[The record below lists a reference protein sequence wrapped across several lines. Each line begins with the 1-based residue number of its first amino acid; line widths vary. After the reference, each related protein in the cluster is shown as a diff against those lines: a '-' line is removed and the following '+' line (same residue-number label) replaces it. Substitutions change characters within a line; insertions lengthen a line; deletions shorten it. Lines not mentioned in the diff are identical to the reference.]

1 MLLVQPARGVCEQN
15 IRRYDCFLP
24 THRAVIMLLQVLTLA
39 GWFAS
44 MVVLMSLI
52 EHQIHCRL
60 MHKQPRTSFLKNLR
74 LRQKI
79 FTSHAVEHHTQYRKV
94 FHDDPMPKGE
104 DRGIRL
110 NFWEGLVEGLP
121 IAIILFFF
129 SPVGAGMFMLVVGI
143 HHTIWNQ
150 IHLEMHQPANR
161 FFANW
166 SLYKFCARH
175 HFLHHKYPDKN
186 FNVAF
191 PIGDYICGTIAKP
204 SEEDWEAMRA
214 EGIA

>member
-1 MLLVQPARGVCEQN
+1 
-15 IRRYDCFLP
+15 
-24 THRAVIMLLQVLTLA
+24 MLLQVLSLA
-39 GWFAS
+39 GWFAA

-52 EHQIHCRL
+52 EHQIHCKL
-60 MHKQPRTSFLKNLR
+60 MHKQPRASFLKKLR
-74 LRQKI
+74 VRQKI
-79 FTSHAVEHHTQYRKV
+79 FFFYSAEHHTQYRKV

-121 IAIILFFF
+121 VAIILSFF
-129 SPVGAGMFMLVVGI
+129 SFVGAGMFMLVVAI

-150 IHLEMHQPANR
+150 IHLEMHKPTKR

-204 SEEDWEAMRA
+204 SEKDWEAMRA